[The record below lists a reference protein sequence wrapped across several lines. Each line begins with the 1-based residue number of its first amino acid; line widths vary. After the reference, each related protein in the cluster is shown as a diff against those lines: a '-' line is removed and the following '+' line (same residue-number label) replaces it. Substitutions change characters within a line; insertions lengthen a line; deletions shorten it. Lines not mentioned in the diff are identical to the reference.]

1 MVLACFSPLAK
12 HWLFGSA
19 LEGSDYQF
27 VLNLFTCSMHH
38 LQKKQKEQQ
47 FGRVNIRL
55 LPAGFWQMERG
66 HVERMGHRAR
76 GKGNTT
82 QQPLATCLETKY
94 FKPCYLVCICK
105 TSYRQTLDS
114 NRV

>member
-76 GKGNTT
+76 GKAT
-82 QQPLATCLETKY
+82 QPSNLLQ
-94 FKPCYLVCICK
+94 LVWKQNI
-105 TSYRQTLDS
+105 S
-114 NRV
+114 NHTI